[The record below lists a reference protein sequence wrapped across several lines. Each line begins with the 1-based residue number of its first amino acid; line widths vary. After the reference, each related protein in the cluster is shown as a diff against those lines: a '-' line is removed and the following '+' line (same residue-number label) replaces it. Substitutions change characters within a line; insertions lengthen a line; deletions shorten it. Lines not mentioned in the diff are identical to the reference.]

1 MQIYTNI
8 FFFNKKIREGH
19 PAMVNVCFRPW
30 WDGSG
35 TSQSGVEWS
44 HFNNHNESD
53 KIKIKYK
60 ETRQW

>member
-30 WDGSG
+30 WDGSQG
-35 TSQSGVEWS
+35 WEWDKS
-44 HFNNHNESD
+44 IWGRMESF
-53 KIKIKYK
+53 
-60 ETRQW
+60 